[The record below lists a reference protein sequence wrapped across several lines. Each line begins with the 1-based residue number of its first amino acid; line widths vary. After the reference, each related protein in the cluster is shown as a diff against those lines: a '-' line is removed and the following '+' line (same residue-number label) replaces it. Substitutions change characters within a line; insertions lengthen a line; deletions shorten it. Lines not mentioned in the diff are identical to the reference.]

1 LAAESGQPVLYVAT
15 MVVADEEMR
24 LRVEEHRRRRPAAWR
39 TLETPRGVAKAVVA
53 SGCAKGLVLVEDLAL
68 LVSNALLEAGDKAPS
83 ADDLAGVTRAIA
95 TEMDDLYALPMPTI
109 VVSNE
114 VGSGVVPAYPLGR
127 AFRDLLGIANQD
139 VAARADRVYWMVAG
153 IPVVVKGG

>member
-1 LAAESGQPVLYVAT
+1 
-15 MVVADEEMR
+15 
-24 LRVEEHRRRRPAAWR
+24 
-39 TLETPRGVAKAVVA
+39 
-53 SGCAKGLVLVEDLAL
+53 
-68 LVSNALLEAGDKAPS
+68 
-83 ADDLAGVTRAIA
+83 
-95 TEMDDLYALPMPTI
+95 MPTI